1 MKYSKFFRAL
11 LGCSDPQEVF
21 SYLMTTLKKTIS
33 SWDYFVNWAKV
44 FDNIREVEIDLNIL
58 NYLIGKEDI
67 ENEFASLLKKH
78 PSVARLVPVLIA
90 CRENKFDILS
100 SFDKDSFKYDT
111 YDFSK
116 PDQTDI
122 SKVVEFASS
131 VGFLDLLK
139 SKRIKSIVDYVIGV
153 EVGLDSNGRKNRGG
167 KAMEAIVEFFVKD
180 ICQRNNYEY
189 IREATYKKVK
199 EKWGLRLE
207 VDKTS
212 RRVDFVINKNDHLY
226 LIEVNFYS
234 GGGSKLKSTAGEYK
248 AVSDFWKK
256 VGYEFIWITDGVG
269 WRTTER
275 PLAETF
281 EYIDYIL
288 NLEMV
293 TKGLLEGIITEPA

>member
-1 MKYSKFFRAL
+1 MKHSKIFKKHID
-11 LGCSDPQEVF
+11 CENSQEVF
-21 SYLMTTLKKTIS
+21 SYLMTTLKKTITG
-33 SWDYFVNWAKV
+33 WDYFVNWAKV

-67 ENEFASLLKKH
+67 ENELASLLKKH
-78 PSVARLVPVLIA
+78 PSVARLIPALIA

-100 SFDKDSFKYDT
+100 SYDKDSFKYDT

-116 PDQTDI
+116 PDQIDI
-122 SKVVEFASS
+122 PKVVEFASS

-180 ICQRNNYEY
+180 ICQRNQFDYMK
-189 IREATYKKVK
+189 EATAKKVK
-199 EKWGLRLE
+199 KQWGVTLE

-212 RRVDFVINKNDHLY
+212 RRIDFVIKKNNSLI
-226 LIEVNFYS
+226 LIETNFYS

-248 AVSDFWKK
+248 SVFDLWKK
-256 VGYEFIWITDGVG
+256 GGYEFIWITDGYG
-269 WRTTER
+269 WTKTQL
-275 PLAETF
+275 PLEETF

>member
-1 MKYSKFFRAL
+1 MKYSDVFKKRI
-11 LGCSDPQEVF
+11 GCGDSQEVF
-21 SYLMTTLKKTIS
+21 SYLMTTLKKTITG
-33 SWDYFVNWAKV
+33 WDYFVNWAKV

-78 PSVARLVPVLIA
+78 PSVARLIPALIA

-100 SFDKDSFKYDT
+100 RYDKDSFKYDT

-116 PDQTDI
+116 PDQIDI
-122 SKVVEFASS
+122 PKVVEFASS

-139 SKRIKSIVDYVIGV
+139 TKRIKSIVDYVVGV

-167 KAMEAIVEFFVKD
+167 KAMEAIVEFFIKD

-189 IREATYKKVK
+189 ISEATSKKVK
-199 EKWGLRLE
+199 EKWGLKLE

-212 RRVDFVINKNDHLY
+212 RRVDFVIKNDHLY

-248 AVSDFWKK
+248 AVSDFWKNSGL
-256 VGYEFIWITDGVG
+256 VFIWITDGIG